1 VPEVMNMNSSH
12 ADRHEGQASIRKT
25 LRFRVDNVPLLI
37 RPLYLAVMWIAGVV
51 LYLYY
56 ALCRITSHISIE
68 GPGNCDLTQHSIFC
82 MWHESWWSYF
92 VVFLRYRS
100 AHAMISH
107 PAAYMKPFHCVFQL
121 MGLKRLFLGS
131 SGDEGKQ
138 AVNELAR
145 LVQQGWSTTISPDGP
160 KGPAR
165 SLKKGVL
172 HMALQSRVPIVP
184 LVISAS
190 HFISM
195 PSWDSKRHPLP
206 FGRIKVVIH
215 EAIYVDHQ
223 NFEESAKRIISALGT
238 L

>member
-1 VPEVMNMNSSH
+1 MNINPPRTDHRGGRCST
-12 ADRHEGQASIRKT
+12 RKT

-37 RPLYLAVMWIAGVV
+37 RPLYLAVMWIVGVV

-68 GPGNCDLTQHSIFC
+68 GPGSRDLTQHSIFC

-100 AHAMISH
+100 AHALISH

-121 MGLKRLFLGS
+121 MGLKHLLLGS
-131 SGDEGKQ
+131 SGDEGKR

-145 LVQQGWSTTISPDGP
+145 LVRQGWSTTISPDGP

-172 HMALQSRVPIVP
+172 HIALQSGVPIVP
-184 LVISAS
+184 LAISVS
-190 HFISM
+190 HFVPV
-195 PSWDSKRHPLP
+195 PSWDSKKHPLP
-206 FGRIKVVIH
+206 FGRIKVVVH
-215 EAIYVDHQ
+215 EAIYVDRQ
-223 NFEESAKRIISALGT
+223 SFEESAAQIMSSLRT
-238 L
+238 P

>member
-1 VPEVMNMNSSH
+1 MPEVMNMNPPRT
-12 ADRHEGQASIRKT
+12 DRHGGQASTRNT

-37 RPLYLAVMWIAGVV
+37 RPLYLAVMWIGGVV

-56 ALCRITSHISIE
+56 ALCRITSRISIE
-68 GPGNCDLTQHSIFC
+68 GPGNRDLTQHSIFC

-121 MGLKRLFLGS
+121 MGLKRLLLGS
-131 SGDEGKQ
+131 SGDEGKK
-138 AVNELAR
+138 AVNELAK
-145 LVQQGWSTTISPDGP
+145 LVRQGWSTTISPDGP

-172 HMALQSRVPIVP
+172 HIALQSGVPIVP
-184 LVISAS
+184 LAISAS
-190 HFISM
+190 HFIPI
-195 PSWDSKRHPLP
+195 PSWDSKKHPLP
-206 FGRIKVVIH
+206 FSRVKVVIH
-215 EAIYVDHQ
+215 EAIHVDSQ
-223 NFEESAKRIISALGT
+223 NFDESAARIMIALGA